1 MKQFVIRFFHATVF
15 ALCSFFN
22 KKTNHNP
29 DKTYVYYRC
38 SSHCKCKTACT
49 AHTIRYERLYYCVL
63 YCIGRMVDAAV
74 NADEV
79 LRQMKEN
86 QVRASDEGLRKQL
99 EKQEQELEKILQRM
113 ADLYPDLKDGVI
125 NADQYRI
132 MKEKY
137 EQAQRDLTQS
147 IEKLKASLGQ
157 ADDDHVATN
166 DFIEHFKKHG
176 NIKSLTRPIL
186 IELIDRIAVHK
197 DGTLDI
203 AFNFC
208 DAFPDT
214 QKRSA

>member
-1 MKQFVIRFFHATVF
+1 M
-15 ALCSFFN
+15 
-22 KKTNHNP
+22 
-29 DKTYVYYRC
+29 
-38 SSHCKCKTACT
+38 
-49 AHTIRYERLYYCVL
+49 
-63 YCIGRMVDAAV
+63 

-79 LRQMKEN
+79 LRRMKEN
-86 QVRASDEGLRKQL
+86 QASALDDGLNQQL
-99 EKQEQELEKILQRM
+99 EKQEQELEKVIQRM

-125 NADQYRI
+125 NVDQYRI
-132 MKEKY
+132 MKQKY

-176 NIKSLTRPIL
+176 NIESLTRPIL
-186 IELIDRIAVHK
+186 TELIDRITVHK

-208 DAFPDT
+208 DAFAEMRKNSKKQT
-214 QKRSA
+214 A